1 MLSRTSSSVIAMYVA
16 AAVLVALTLMIIIEF
31 FRLYAGSRQPRAHAF
46 RHARRLPL
54 FEDRIR
60 DAFQAPVEQYGEIF
74 TSYTIWRKDR
84 ETQLELF
91 SGDPWLRLN
100 EFTRSIVVR
109 HLWRALERLANGSV
123 VIVDSP
129 PQRWSK
135 EVDATFD
142 DQGIDPWGTPQ
153 PFGSTSGPQYIKD
166 R

>member
-1 MLSRTSSSVIAMYVA
+1 MIAVYVA
-16 AAVLVALTLMIIIEF
+16 AAVLFALILMIIVELL
-31 FRLYAGSRQPRAHAF
+31 RLYAGPGRRRAPLV

-54 FEDRIR
+54 LEDRIR
-60 DAFQAPVEQYGEIF
+60 EAFQGPVAQYGEIF

-109 HLWRALERLANGSV
+109 HLWRALERLASGSV
-123 VIVDSP
+123 VIVDVP
-129 PQRWSK
+129 PQRWTK
-135 EVDATFD
+135 QIDAAFD
-142 DQGIDPWGTPQ
+142 DQGLDPWGSAPAL
-153 PFGSTSGPQYIKD
+153 GSATGPQYIKD